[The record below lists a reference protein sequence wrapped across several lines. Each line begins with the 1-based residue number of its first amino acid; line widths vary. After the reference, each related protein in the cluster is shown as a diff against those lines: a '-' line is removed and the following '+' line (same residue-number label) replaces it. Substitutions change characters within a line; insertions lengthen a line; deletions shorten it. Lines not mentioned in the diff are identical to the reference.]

1 MRQLTDLKIRSLKA
15 AEKPFD
21 VKDTQVPGLHVRVMP
36 TGNRSF
42 VLLGRFPGKPHPTR
56 RALGGYGELTLEE
69 ARDKAKEWRR
79 LISRGIDPQV
89 QEERDRQS
97 VLRKRCVTF
106 TAVAEDFIRDKLPS
120 ERKGKEVQQDIR
132 RELLP
137 KWGGRPIA
145 DITPLDV
152 RNLVKAIKDRRGTPY
167 QAHNILITIRRLF
180 GWAIDQAVY
189 GIEQSPCDR
198 LKPKSIVGR
207 RQSRTRI
214 LDNDELRAF
223 WRATKRLGY
232 PYGPL
237 YQILALT
244 GLRRNEVAWAR
255 WSEFNLR
262 DKLWT
267 IPAERMKGGA
277 AHVVPL
283 TADVL
288 AILGELPRFHS
299 GDFLFST
306 TFGRKAVRGFS
317 RAKRGLDWHMLRS
330 WRAIGRIRG
339 EARRNKMMPPFV
351 IHDVRRSVRTG
362 LSALPIPDLVRE
374 LVVAHAKPG
383 LHRVYDMHAYQAEK
397 LHALQLWAARLRSIV
412 EPPPANVVK
421 LAHARA

>member
-1 MRQLTDLKIRSLKA
+1 LKIRSLKA

-36 TGNRSF
+36 TGRRSF

-69 ARDKAKEWRR
+69 ARDKAREWRK

-89 QEERDRQS
+89 QEERDRQL
-97 VLRKRCVTF
+97 VLRQQCITF
-106 TAVAEDFIRDKLPS
+106 AAVAEDFIRDKLPS
-120 ERKGKEVQQDIR
+120 ERKGREVEQDIR

-137 KWGGRPIA
+137 KWGGRAIT
-145 DITPLDV
+145 DITALDV

-167 QAHNILITIRRLF
+167 QAHNVLIIIRRLF

-207 RQSRTRI
+207 RLSRTRV

-223 WRATKRLGY
+223 WRATGRLGY
-232 PYGPL
+232 PYQHIYRL
-237 YQILALT
+237 LALT

-255 WSEFNLR
+255 WSEFNLEQ
-262 DKLWT
+262 KVWT

-288 AILGELPRFHS
+288 AILHELPRFRD
-299 GDFLFST
+299 GGFLFST
-306 TFGRKAVRGFS
+306 TFGRKPVRGFN
-317 RAKRGLDWHMLRS
+317 RAKHRLDCHMLRS
-330 WRAIGRIRG
+330 WQAIGRIRG
-339 EARRNKMMPPFV
+339 EDRRNKTISPFV
-351 IHDVRRSVRTG
+351 IHDVRRTMRTG

-374 LVVAHAKPG
+374 LVVAHTKPG
-383 LHRVYDMHAYQAEK
+383 LHKVYDQHAYQNEK
-397 LHALQLWAARLRSIV
+397 LHALTLWAGRLRSIV
-412 EPPPANVVK
+412 QPPPANVTPIRK
-421 LAHARA
+421 GA